1 MKLNANLKIVIVI
14 TSLLLVLSISISLIN
29 FVVSL
34 NAKQTELETR
44 SLPLS
49 VENIY
54 SEIQSNIIEP
64 NLISSMMAHD
74 TFVTDWL
81 LHEEQGGEQSYD
93 KIDRYLATIHQ
104 KYGMFLTFLASEKT
118 QNYYSQKGL
127 VEKLN
132 PQNPDNQWFFRFQK
146 SDKEHEINL
155 DYNDQFSNSMIM
167 FINHK
172 IYDKNHQLLGTT
184 GIGMK
189 MSYIDSILKTFRETY
204 QFTVFFINKDGKVIL
219 SERDENT
226 LTDISQIPN
235 LSALRNEIFSNQKK
249 VLEYNANGNRY
260 LLNSQYIPE
269 LESYLLVQAKLE
281 DFTKEVRQ
289 TFYIN
294 LAFSLLI
301 TLIIALFILATVR
314 RFNRKL
320 EFMAQNDSLTHLKNR
335 RAFNEVFT
343 QYWNLA
349 KRNDTEMS
357 LIFFD
362 VDNFK
367 EINDSHGHQIGD
379 KVLIRIAEIL
389 NHCLRAA
396 DISARWGGEEF
407 IIGLMNTSLSDAK
420 ILSEKLRLEIAQDA
434 ILIDLTQQPV
444 TVSLGVTECL
454 KEDSQ
459 DSVFHRL
466 DSAMY
471 EAKRTGKNKT
481 VGSDTL

>member
-29 FVVSL
+29 FFVSL
-34 NAKQTELETR
+34 SAKQTELETR

-49 VENIY
+49 VQNIY

-74 TFVTDWL
+74 TFVNDWL
-81 LHEEQGGEQSYD
+81 VHEEESHK
-93 KIDRYLATIHQ
+93 KIEEYLAAIQ
-104 KYGMFLTFLASEKT
+104 KKYGMFLTFLASEKT
-118 QNYYSQKGL
+118 LNYYSQKGFI
-127 VEKLN
+127 EKLN
-132 PQNPDNQWFFRFQK
+132 PKNQDNQWYFRFKNSNK
-146 SDKEHEINL
+146 SHEINL
-155 DYNDQFSNSMIM
+155 DYNDQFSNTMIM

-172 IYDKNHQLLGTT
+172 IVDKNNKLLGST

-189 MSYIDSILKTFRETY
+189 MSYIDGILKEFRETY
-204 QFTVFFINKDGKVIL
+204 QFTVFFINKDGKVVL
-219 SERDENT
+219 SERKENP

-249 VLEYNANGNRY
+249 VLEYTSNGNRY

-269 LESYLLVQAKLE
+269 LESYLLVQAKLA
-281 DFTKEVRQ
+281 DFTKQVRQ

-294 LAFSLLI
+294 LAFSMLI
-301 TLIIALFILATVR
+301 TVIVIFVTLITVH

-320 EFMAQNDSLTHLKNR
+320 EVLAQNDSLTHLKNR
-335 RAFNEVFT
+335 RAFNDAFT
-343 QYWNLA
+343 QYWTLA
-349 KRNDTEMS
+349 KRNNTEMS

-367 EINDSHGHQIGD
+367 DINDNHGHQIGD

-389 NHCLRAA
+389 NTCLREA

-407 IIGLMNTSLSDAK
+407 IIGLMNTSLNDAK
-420 ILSEKLRLEIAQDA
+420 TLSEKLRLEIAQDS
-434 ILIDLTQQPV
+434 ILINLTQQPT

-454 KEDSQ
+454 KEDSE
-459 DSVFHRL
+459 DSIFHRL

-481 VGSDTL
+481 VGSDSL

>member
-1 MKLNANLKIVIVI
+1 MF
-14 TSLLLVLSISISLIN
+14 LSVSISLIN
-29 FVVSL
+29 FFVSL

-49 VENIY
+49 IDNIY

-74 TFVTDWL
+74 TFVNDWL
-81 LHEEQGGEQSYD
+81 LHEEQSHEKIEQ
-93 KIDRYLATIHQ
+93 YLAAIHK
-104 KYGMFLTFLASEKT
+104 KYGMFLTFLASERT

-127 VEKLN
+127 VENLSED
-132 PQNPDNQWFFRFQK
+132 NPDNQWFFRFK
-146 SDKEHEINL
+146 NSDKEHEINL
-155 DYNDQFSNSMIM
+155 DYNDRFSNSMIM

-172 IYDKNHQLLGTT
+172 IFDKNHKLLGTT

-189 MSYIDSILKTFRETY
+189 MSYIDGILKLFRETY
-204 QFTVFFINKDGKVIL
+204 HFTVFFINKDGKVIL
-219 SERDENT
+219 SERKENP
-226 LTDISQIPN
+226 LTDIAQIPN
-235 LSALRNEIFSNQKK
+235 LNALRNEIFSNQKQ
-249 VLEYNANGNRY
+249 VLEYNANGDRY

-269 LESYLLVQAKLE
+269 LEAYLLVQAKLE
-281 DFTKEVRQ
+281 DFTQDVRQ

-294 LAFSLLI
+294 LAFSMLI
-301 TLIIALFILATVR
+301 TFIVILVILVTVS
-314 RFNRKL
+314 RFNRKMAFL
-320 EFMAQNDSLTHLKNR
+320 AQNDSLTHLKNR

-343 QYWNLA
+343 QHWSLA

-367 EINDSHGHQIGD
+367 EINDNHGHQIGD

-389 NHCLRAA
+389 NKCFRET

-407 IIGLMNTSLSDAK
+407 IAALINTSLNDAK
-420 ILSEKLRLEIAQDA
+420 ILSEKLRIEIEQDA
-434 ILIDLTQQPV
+434 ILTDLIQQPV

-459 DSVFHRL
+459 DSIFHRL

>member
-1 MKLNANLKIVIVI
+1 MKFNANLKIVIVI
-14 TSLLLVLSISISLIN
+14 TFLLILLSVSISLIN
-29 FVVSL
+29 FFVSL

-81 LHEEQGGEQSYD
+81 LHEEHSHE
-93 KIDRYLATIHQ
+93 KIQQYLASIQQ
-104 KYGMFLTFLASEKT
+104 KYGMFLTFLTSEKT
-118 QNYYSQKGL
+118 QHYYSQKGF
-127 VEKLN
+127 VEKLS
-132 PQNPDNQWFFRFQK
+132 PEKKDNQWYFRFK
-146 SDKEHEINL
+146 NSDKAHEINL
-155 DYNDQFSNSMIM
+155 DYNDQFSNTMIM

-172 IYDKNHQLLGTT
+172 IVDKNNNLLGST
-184 GIGMK
+184 GIGMR
-189 MSYIDSILKTFRETY
+189 MSYIDGILKEFRETY
-204 QFTVFFINKDGKVIL
+204 HFTVFFINKDGKVIL
-219 SERDENT
+219 RERKENPLTNIDE
-226 LTDISQIPN
+226 IPS
-235 LSALRNEIFSNQKK
+235 LGALRNEIFSNQKK
-249 VLEYNANGNRY
+249 VMEYTSNGNRF

-269 LESYLLVQAKLE
+269 LESYLLVQAKLA
-281 DFTKEVRQ
+281 DFTQEVRQ

-294 LAFSLLI
+294 LAFSMLI
-301 TLIIALFILATVR
+301 TLIVIFITLATVR

-320 EFMAQNDSLTHLKNR
+320 AFLAQNDSLTHLKNR
-335 RAFNEVFT
+335 RAFNEAFT

-349 KRNDTEMS
+349 KRNNSEMC

-367 EINDSHGHQIGD
+367 DINDSYGHHVGD
-379 KVLIRIAEIL
+379 KVLIRISEIL
-389 NHCLRAA
+389 NHCLRET

-407 IIGLMNTSLSDAK
+407 IIGLMNTPLDDAK
-420 ILSEKLRLEIAQDA
+420 NLSEKLRIEIEQDA
-434 ILIDLTQQPV
+434 VLIDLTQQPV

-454 KEDSQ
+454 KNDSQ
-459 DSVFHRL
+459 DLIFHRL

-481 VGSDTL
+481 VGSDTLYK